1 MKRIAL
7 HEAGH
12 LVICEVLCPGSV
24 GIASLRKN
32 VRNSAGGFVRRCK
45 SLDRRPYHIL
55 ASLGGK
61 AAVELYYAD
70 AFASVC
76 QSDIRKAVEH
86 IRGAISKSGTCGLGM
101 VDVETRRS
109 QVMSESMNARAEAVV
124 HAELERYMLKAK
136 DILLNNR
143 KFLERAADMLMD
155 KETLL
160 YSDIRAIRESVMI
173 TEVFV

>member
-1 MKRIAL
+1 
-7 HEAGH
+7 
-12 LVICEVLCPGSV
+12 
-24 GIASLRKN
+24 
-32 VRNSAGGFVRRCK
+32 
-45 SLDRRPYHIL
+45 L

-70 AFASVC
+70 AFASGC